1 MPSGVPYMSG
11 MSASITIEDGGEL
24 PSKIP
29 IFPLKGVLL
38 LPGGQ
43 LPLHI
48 FEDRYK
54 AMVNDALQSARIIGI
69 IQSKDERGDLYNIG
83 CAGRIQAFEETND
96 GRFYLTLG
104 GVSRFR
110 VEQELLPDNGYRRV
124 EADYSEYACDQN
136 RSDCLDLDRDR
147 LNMLLGDYFSKQE
160 MSCDWDAVMQA
171 SDQKLITCLSMICP
185 FDPGEKQALLEAE
198 GCHNRAEIFMTM
210 LEMAVKNCHGSA
222 CH

>member
-1 MPSGVPYMSG
+1 MSERRSTEEEG
-11 MSASITIEDGGEL
+11 AL
-24 PSKIP
+24 PSEIP
-29 IFPLKGVLL
+29 IFPLRGVLL

-54 AMVNDALQSARIIGI
+54 AMVNDALQSNRVIGI
-69 IQSKDERGDLYNIG
+69 IQSKSDQGDIYDIG

-96 GRFYLTLG
+96 GRYYLTLG

-110 VEQELLPDNGYRRV
+110 VDDELPPQNGYRRAH
-124 EADYSEYACDQN
+124 ADYNDFAKDQS
-136 RSDCLDLDRDR
+136 RADCLDIDRDR
-147 LNMLLGDYFSKQE
+147 LNTLLGDYFSQQE

-185 FDPGEKQALLEAE
+185 FDPGEKQALLEADC
-198 GCHNRAEIFMTM
+198 CHTRAEIFMTM
-210 LEMAVKNCHGSA
+210 LEMAVKNCHGSG